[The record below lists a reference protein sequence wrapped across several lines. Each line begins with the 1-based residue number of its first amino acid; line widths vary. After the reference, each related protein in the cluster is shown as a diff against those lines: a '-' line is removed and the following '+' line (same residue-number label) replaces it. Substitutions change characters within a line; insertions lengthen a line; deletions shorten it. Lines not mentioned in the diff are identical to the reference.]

1 MTEPSLVTLTDI
13 CTVAEHRGICVPAF
27 DVGGGNPDF
36 IRSVLNVCR
45 EHDSV
50 ALFIAWAGSARN
62 FGFSALAS
70 LVRSLA
76 AEAGVL
82 AALQLDHAH
91 DEADIRAAVEAG
103 FSAVMFDGS
112 DKPLEENVERPA
124 KVVAL
129 AHRAGVSAEGA
140 LGTLGRGGE
149 GEPTAPD
156 EAARFVEATGIDV
169 LAPSVGNRHGCR
181 GFTVLL
187 DWDLIE
193 RLSAEV
199 SVPMALHGGS
209 GVALEDVRKAAGL
222 GFRKVNVAT
231 RLHLTYDGAVKTYIR
246 ENPDHGWF
254 RWSSAGREALEAVV
268 TEYVTELSLP
278 GLATELRERPS
289 FDLAQDGE
297 PVEP

>member
-13 CTVAEHRGICVPAF
+13 CTVAESRGICVPAF

-36 IRSVLNVCR
+36 IRSVLDVCR
-45 EHDSV
+45 EHDAV

-76 AEAGVL
+76 AEAGVPT
-82 AALQLDHAH
+82 ALQLDHAH
-91 DEADIRAAVEAG
+91 DEADVRAAVEAG

-112 DKPLEENVERPA
+112 DRPFEENVEQTA

-140 LGTLGRGGE
+140 LGTLGRAHSRDAGE
-149 GEPTAPD
+149 GQPTDPD
-156 EAARFVEATGIDV
+156 GAARFVEATGIDV
-169 LAPSVGNRHGCR
+169 LAPSVGNSHGCR
-181 GFTVLL
+181 GFTVPL

-193 RLSAEV
+193 RLDARV
-199 SVPMALHGGS
+199 TVPLALHGGS
-209 GVALEDVRKAAGL
+209 GVSLEDVQKAAGF

-231 RLHLTYDGAVKTYIR
+231 RLHLTYDGAVKAYIR
-246 ENPDHGWF
+246 ENPEQGWY
-254 RWSSAGREALEAVV
+254 RWSAAGREALKAVV
-268 TEYVTELSLP
+268 TEYVTKLSLQDT
-278 GLATELRERPS
+278 ATELQARP
-289 FDLAQDGE
+289 
-297 PVEP
+297 

>member
-13 CTVAEHRGICVPAF
+13 CTVAESRGICVPAF

-36 IRSVLNVCR
+36 IRSVFDVCR

-76 AEAGVL
+76 AEAGVP
-82 AALQLDHAH
+82 AALQLDHGR
-91 DEADIRAAVEAG
+91 DDADVRAAIDAG

-112 DKPLEENVERPA
+112 DKPFEENVEQTA

-129 AHRAGVSAEGA
+129 AHQAGVSAEGA
-140 LGTLGRGGE
+140 LGTLGRSGE
-149 GEPTAPD
+149 GEPTDPD

-169 LAPSVGNRHGCR
+169 LTPSVGNRHGCR
-181 GFTVLL
+181 GFTVPL
-187 DWDLIE
+187 DWGLIE
-193 RLSAEV
+193 RLSEKV
-199 SVPMALHGGS
+199 TVPMALHGGS
-209 GVALEDVRKAAGL
+209 GVAHQDVRKAAGF

-231 RLHLTYDGAVKTYIR
+231 KLHLTYDGAVKAYIR
-246 ENPDHGWF
+246 DNPDHGWF
-254 RWSSAGREALEAVV
+254 RWSSAGRDALKSLI
-268 TEYVTELSLP
+268 TEYVTELNLQ
-278 GLATELRERPS
+278 GTATELRARP
-289 FDLAQDGE
+289 
-297 PVEP
+297 